1 MEGGGQQSR
10 RVSVV
15 IEPDFLER
23 QARTSPLNAL
33 AEFIWNAVDADAT
46 LVEVE
51 FVPSDLGGLDRIII
65 RDNGTGIPHSEVE
78 DKFSHLGGSW
88 KRLRGKS
95 LKEGRELHGREGR
108 GRFKAVALGR
118 VAEWHVTYDAG
129 PGGLRDYSI
138 AILSDNLR
146 EVEIGEDRLSKAQ
159 RTGVEVVISELHHDF
174 RSLQSDDAVQDLTEM
189 FALYLLNYRVVVIAI
204 QGLKLDPKS
213 AIAGSAAVN
222 LSDVEDF
229 QGKKHPARLEIVEWR
244 RRTKR
249 ALYLCTWAGFP
260 LSQLETRFHVGDHHF
275 SAYLKSDYVQQLHD
289 ANLLQVAEM
298 DAHLVAATDEAKGKI
313 KEHFRALQAEA
324 ARSVVDTW
332 KAENSYPYQR
342 PPQTVLE
349 EVERQVF
356 DIVAVT
362 ASQYV
367 PDFTEA
373 SQKNRAFQLRMLRQ
387 AVERSPE
394 DLQLILKEVLDLPTR
409 KQEDLA
415 RLLQET
421 SLSSII
427 GAAKV
432 VADRLKFLVSL
443 DAIIHDE
450 DISEH
455 VRERTQLH
463 RIVAD
468 NTWLFGEEF
477 NLVVNDQGLT
487 QCLRK
492 HAKDLGKDIVINR
505 PVKHPTKQRGII
517 DLMFSRTRRL
527 YRPTDLEHLVV
538 ELKAPDVKIGRDEI
552 NQIEEYAQAIVQDS
566 RFDVND
572 TSWSFWVL
580 SRDIDEKALEFK
592 QQEGQPA
599 GVILRKKN
607 VTIWVRK
614 WGQIIEENKARMQFF
629 QEQLAHQVDKGAALK
644 HLRARYENLL
654 SGTVA
659 NDAISDAIEADED
672 EAEDSERGLEDQEE
686 GTEE

>member
-1 MEGGGQQSR
+1 MEGGGHQSR

-51 FVPSDLGGLDRIII
+51 FVPSELGGLDRIII
-65 RDNGTGIPHSEVE
+65 RDNGTGLPHSEAE

-88 KRLRGKS
+88 KRLRGRS

-118 VAEWHVTYDAG
+118 VAEWCVTYDAG

-146 EVEIGEDRLSKAQ
+146 EVEIGEERTSKNT
-159 RTGVEVVISELHHDF
+159 RTGVEVVISELYHDF
-174 RSLQSDDAVQDLTEM
+174 RGLQSDDATQDLTEM
-189 FALYLLNYRVVVIAI
+189 FALYLRNYRAVVIAI
-204 QGLKLDPKS
+204 QGLKLDPNS

-222 LSDVEDF
+222 LSDIEDF
-229 QGKKHPARLEIVEWR
+229 RGQKHPARLEIVEWR

-260 LSQLETRFHVGDHHF
+260 LSQVETRFHVGDHHF
-275 SAYLKSDYVQQLHD
+275 SAYLKSDYVQHLHD

-298 DAHLVAATDEAKGKI
+298 DAHLVTAIDEARGKI

-324 ARSVVDTW
+324 ARSVVETW
-332 KAENSYPYQR
+332 KAENSYPYQE

-387 AVERSPE
+387 AIERSPE
-394 DLQLILKEVLDLPTR
+394 DLQLILKEVLDLPIR
-409 KQEDLA
+409 KLEDLA
-415 RLLQET
+415 RLLQEA

-492 HAKDLGKDIVINR
+492 HAKALKKDIVINR
-505 PVKHPTKQRGII
+505 PVKHPTKERGIV

-538 ELKAPDVKIGRDEI
+538 ELKAPDVPIRKAEI

-566 RFDVND
+566 RFDVNE
-572 TSWSFWVL
+572 TRWSFWVL
-580 SRDIDEKALEFK
+580 SRDVDENAVAFK
-592 QQEGQPA
+592 QQEGQPP
-599 GVILRKKN
+599 GVILKKKN

-654 SGTVA
+654 SGTA
-659 NDAISDAIEADED
+659 ADDAISDAIEDDED
-672 EAEDSERGLEDQEE
+672 EAPEGDPQQGDADQE
-686 GTEE
+686 